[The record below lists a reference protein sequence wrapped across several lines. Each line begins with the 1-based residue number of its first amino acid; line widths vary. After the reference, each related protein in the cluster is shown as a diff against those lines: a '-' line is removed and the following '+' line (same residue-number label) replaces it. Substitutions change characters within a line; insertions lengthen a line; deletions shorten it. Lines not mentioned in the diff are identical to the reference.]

1 MADLHQFIEGF
12 RDFQQ
17 QYFAGE
23 TALFDRLRA
32 GQTPTTVLIGCCDS
46 RVDPAILTQ
55 CAPGEMFI
63 IRNVA
68 NLVPPFE
75 QGTTNQGVSAA
86 LQYAVTVLNVSRIV
100 VLGHSHCGGIKA
112 LMDSADI
119 VDKDDFLG
127 RWIHIASKAKE
138 RVLQQLPDGDQAA
151 RYRACELEAIRDS
164 LNNLETFPWIKA
176 RLGMDAL
183 SLHGWFFD
191 FEHGALLGFNRESGQ
206 FQPLVSALPSQDF
219 LIEI

>member
-1 MADLHQFIEGF
+1 MSDLHQFIEGF
-12 RDFQQ
+12 REFQQ

-112 LMDSADI
+112 LMDSSDI
-119 VDKDDFLG
+119 VEKDDFLG

-138 RVLQQLPDGDQAA
+138 RVLQQQPNVEKTIQ
-151 RYRACELEAIRDS
+151 YRACELEAIRDS
-164 LNNLETFPWIKA
+164 LDNLTTFPWIKE
-176 RLGMDAL
+176 RLGSDAI

-191 FEHGALLGFNRESGQ
+191 FEHGALLGFDEETGQ
-206 FQPLVSALPSQDF
+206 FQPLVSALPAQDF
-219 LIEI
+219 SIEI

>member
-1 MADLHQFIEGF
+1 MSDLQQFIEGF
-12 RDFQQ
+12 REFQQ

-100 VLGHSHCGGIKA
+100 VLGHSHCGGIKG
-112 LMDSADI
+112 LMDSSDI
-119 VDKDDFLG
+119 VEKDDFLG

-138 RVLQQLPDGDQAA
+138 RVLEQLPNAEKSIQ
-151 RYRACELEAIRDS
+151 YRACELEAIRDS
-164 LNNLETFPWIKA
+164 LDNLTTFPWIKE
-176 RLGMDAL
+176 RLGTDAL
-183 SLHGWFFD
+183 SVHGWFFD
-191 FEHGALLGFNRESGQ
+191 FEHGALLGFDEETGQ
-206 FQPLVSALPSQDF
+206 FQPLVSALPAQDF
-219 LIEI
+219 SIEI

>member
-12 RDFQQ
+12 REFQQ
-17 QYFAGE
+17 RYFAGE
-23 TALFDRLRA
+23 TALFDRLRT

-112 LMDSADI
+112 LMDGTDG
-119 VDKDDFLG
+119 VENGDFLG
-127 RWIHIASKAKE
+127 RWINIASHAKA
-138 RVLQQLPDGDQAA
+138 RVLQQMPDAEKSVQ
-151 RYRACELEAIRDS
+151 YQACELEAIRDS
-164 LNNLETFPWIKA
+164 LVNLETFPWIKE
-176 RLGMDAL
+176 RLGTEAL
-183 SLHGWFFD
+183 SLHGWYFD
-191 FEHGALLGFNRESGQ
+191 FEHGALLGYEPAAEQ
-206 FQPLVSALPSQDF
+206 FIPLVSALPAQDF